1 MFAVTLA
8 AIDRVITP
16 LTASVIDAVKF
27 VAVDE

>member
-1 MFAVTLA
+1 MFAVTSA

-16 LTASVIDAVKF
+16 LAASVSDAVKF